1 MYIEIFKPK
10 SMKFKKVFI
19 LIFIPFLMIKCGV
32 KENIQPP
39 EPFLPLPSEIQLE
52 WQKKELLMFVHFGIK
67 TFYPS
72 NNHMGAGTEDPDKFN
87 PEKLDAKQW
96 VKAAKAGGFKGIVL
110 TTKHHDGFCNWQT
123 KTTEHSVK
131 SSAWRN
137 GKGDVVK
144 ELADACHES
153 GMLFGL
159 YFSIWD
165 KNYEVTGG
173 DKETFSDFYIS
184 QLTEL
189 LTNYGKVD
197 ELWFDGFGSKNMK
210 VDFQK
215 VTEVIQKYQ
224 PGALVYDSGTLV
236 KYMTESCARFPG
248 QHGGVKD
255 PNWSSVIE
263 NNNLVW
269 YPDEASLI
277 AQGNWFY
284 NNTPIISLDK
294 FKDYYRTTVGRN
306 AVALIN
312 IAPNADGL
320 IDTKSITRL
329 EEFKSWVDGLYK
341 VNLAQGTNVKI
352 TADSWRGKA
361 DQFSPEN
368 MVDGNY
374 DAYFATDDSIK
385 TTTIEFDF
393 GELKSINGVIL
404 QEYIPLGQRVYAYS
418 IECFDGEKWITVA
431 TQQTIG
437 YKKLIFS
444 NSEETNGKEFP
455 KSYKI
460 RLVISGA
467 KAAPIINT
475 FRVF

>member
-1 MYIEIFKPK
+1 MN
-10 SMKFKKVFI
+10 FKKVFI
-19 LIFIPFLMIKCGV
+19 LIFVSFLMMQCAV
-32 KENIQPP
+32 KKNAQPP
-39 EPFLPLPSEIQLE
+39 EPFLPVPSEIQLE
-52 WQKKELLMFVHFGIK
+52 WQKKEFLMFVHFGIK

-72 NNHMGAGTEDPDKFN
+72 DNHMGAGTEDPDKFN
-87 PEKLDAKQW
+87 PKKLDAKQW

-131 SSAWRN
+131 SSVWRD

-153 GMLFGL
+153 GVLFGL

-173 DKETFSDFYIS
+173 EKEAFSDFYIA

-189 LTNYGKVD
+189 LINYGKVD

-215 VTEVIQKYQ
+215 VSEVIKKYQ

-236 KYMTESCARFPG
+236 KYMPEVCTRFPG
-248 QHGGVKD
+248 QHGGVND
-255 PNWSSVIE
+255 PNWSSVTE
-263 NNNLVW
+263 GDKLVW

-284 NNTPIISLDK
+284 NNTPIIGLDRL
-294 FKDYYRTTVGRN
+294 KDYYRTTVGRN

-312 IAPNADGL
+312 VAPNTDGL
-320 IDTKSITRL
+320 IDTESITRL

-341 VNLAQGTNVKI
+341 VNLAQGANVKI
-352 TADSWRGKA
+352 TADSWRGRA
-361 DQFSPEN
+361 DRFSPKN

-374 DAYFATDDSIK
+374 DTYFATNDSIK
-385 TTTIEFDF
+385 TATIEFDF
-393 GELKSINGVIL
+393 GERKNINGVML
-404 QEYIPLGQRVYAYS
+404 QEYIPLGQRVSAYS
-418 IECFDGEKWITVA
+418 VECFDGEKWITVA

-437 YKKLIFS
+437 YKKIIFS
-444 NSEETNGKEFP
+444 KSEETEGREFP
-455 KSYKI
+455 ESSKV

-467 KAAPIINT
+467 KAAPVINT